1 MSPNTRTQ
9 IAIPRTRRPWARR
22 GIWLALA
29 GLALLLITPL
39 LPARMASAAPPPVEP
54 GPDWTLVEGAN
65 FTYAIAPN
73 DHANAETFSALHGET
88 LERAVAELSLFFDYQ
103 ITQKI
108 AVRGYADGTTL
119 DLARQTAE
127 PVPLPGIA
135 AVADPR
141 SFIISLDVSAFVALS
156 EREAD
161 TALRHAVAQIMV
173 GAASN
178 YNLPDGFAQ
187 GIALYA
193 ERPTTPQLARYA
205 AVLANAN
212 SAPPLPSWFDIN
224 RSNASIEI
232 GELLPAAAYSVTA
245 FLIDRYTISAFQAFL
260 KVLQAGAEGDW
271 RLAMR
276 EAYDRDPTEMESL
289 WVEDV
294 PRWVSGSDWR
304 NNLVAAFDLT
314 PAQELFAQARYA
326 EAKVTLDRSQLL
338 YSNIGDREMLTQ
350 VQDLLQQCDR
360 GLQAESLMQQA
371 QEALERHSYDRAQAL
386 LLQAREQYRHLPADH
401 QPEQLLVTYETLAA
415 NGIDAGV
422 SLSEAQRLGR
432 QWGDYPDAREQ
443 ALTAGTT
450 YAALGDEEMTN
461 RATGVLDDLDAR
473 QRRLVLMLG
482 ALSVITVTWLLLWL
496 WSRGRSELDWN

>member
-1 MSPNTRTQ
+1 M
-9 IAIPRTRRPWARR
+9 
-22 GIWLALA
+22 
-29 GLALLLITPL
+29 LLLVPL
-39 LPARMASAAPPPVEP
+39 LPAGLASAAPPPVEP
-54 GPDWTLVEGAN
+54 GPDWTLAEGTN
-65 FTYAIAPN
+65 FIYAVAPN
-73 DHANAETFSALHGET
+73 DRANAETFSALHGET
-88 LERAVAELSLFFDYQ
+88 LEQAVAELSLFFDYQ
-103 ITQKI
+103 LTQKI
-108 AVRGYADGTTL
+108 QVRGYADGTTL

-135 AVADPR
+135 AVADSK
-141 SFIISLDVSAFVALS
+141 SFIISLDVSSFVILS

-161 TALRHAVAQIMV
+161 TALRHAVAQVMAA
-173 GAASN
+173 AASGFR
-178 YNLPDGFAQ
+178 LPDGFAQ

-193 ERPTTPQLARYA
+193 ERPTTPKLARYA

-212 SAPPLPSWFDIN
+212 SSSPLPSWFDIN
-224 RSNASIEI
+224 RPDAYSDL
-232 GELLPAAAYSVTA
+232 GDLLPAAAYSVTA

-260 KVLQAGAEGDW
+260 KALQVATDDDW

-276 EAYDRDPTEMESL
+276 EAYDRDPTEMETL

-326 EAKVTLDRSQLL
+326 EAKSALDRSQLL

-350 VQDLLQQCDR
+350 VQELLQQCDR
-360 GLQAESLMQQA
+360 GLQAESLMQQV

-415 NGIDAGV
+415 DGIAAGV

-432 QWGDYPDAREQ
+432 QWGDYPEAREN
-443 ALTAGTT
+443 AVTAGTT

-482 ALSVITVTWLLLWL
+482 ALGVITATWLLLWL
-496 WSRGRSELDWN
+496 WARGQSELDWN